1 MSYRTATMC
10 LAAILLLAGA
20 IHPSWA
26 ATDLNSI
33 VEFDIPAGPLPG
45 ALLKYSQQSGIQ
57 VTSAADVVD
66 RKQSPGVK
74 GPYPAA
80 KALTQ
85 LLLGTQLEF
94 DTVNPSTVSIRRESR
109 SSSTRDGRQSAPM
122 SASGAV
128 APSTTS
134 AAGSSSA
141 AADRPTGALEEIVV
155 TARRKEER
163 A

>member
-33 VEFDIPAGPLPG
+33 VEFDISAGPLPG

-109 SSSTRDGRQSAPM
+109 STLRISALLI
-122 SASGAV
+122 
-128 APSTTS
+128 STTNRRAIPLRRYS
-134 AAGSSSA
+134 G
-141 AADRPTGALEEIVV
+141 V
-155 TARRKEER
+155 TARR
-163 A
+163 